1 MASPKTKRSP
11 IDKPGLPPSVADLYN
26 QHSGELSVLMG
37 WFFLRHLNQLYRNFR
52 GDLLLAIVLGE
63 IAHHNICHYFS
74 SGKATAANRGK
85 PVEVMEPCNPFSL
98 SAATGLPRETCRRK
112 VQILV
117 RQGLVRK
124 HAAGGYII
132 IPGIGARFRGANQ
145 KTLADILALM
155 GDLEEILGPSLREHL
170 NRKAKGGRG

>member
-1 MASPKTKRSP
+1 MASPKTKRNP
-11 IDKPGLPPSVADLYN
+11 IGKPGSPPSVADLYD
-26 QHSGELSVLMG
+26 QHPDEISVLMG
-37 WFFLRHLNQLYRNFR
+37 WFFLRHLNQLYRNFQ

-74 SGKATAANRGK
+74 SGKAKAANRGK
-85 PVEVMEPCNPFSL
+85 PVDVMEPCNPFSL
-98 SAATGLPRETCRRK
+98 SVATGLPRETCRRK

-132 IPGIGARFRGANQ
+132 TPGLRAKFREANQ
-145 KTLADILALM
+145 ETLADLLALI
-155 GDLEEILGPSLREHL
+155 GDLEEILGPAVREHL
-170 NRKAKGGRG
+170 TRKAKGGQG